1 MGFYDYLLLAFYF
14 AFIISIGVVFRH
26 YSKDISDY
34 FRGGGSMLWWMSGAS
49 ALLGGLSVWSF
60 TGAAAEVYD
69 AGTLILVIYWSN
81 ALAGIFVWL
90 FTSHRFRRMRV
101 ITPVQAIQRRYGS
114 GTEQLYL
121 WVQIP
126 MALFIGG
133 FGLNALGVFVASVF
147 GANLIVT
154 VLVVGLVV
162 LFVACIGGAWAVVA
176 SDFIQM
182 LLVLSVCLIVAFLT
196 LRQPAIGGI
205 TGLVHKLPASRFN
218 WAILEK
224 PSVLVFW
231 ICAMVIQNFLFAND
245 LSQGA
250 AKFMSVK
257 NESNAR
263 KAALM
268 IVVVFLVLPFLLM
281 IPPLASIILFPHL
294 HQQFP
299 MLRHPH
305 EAAYVAVCIKVL
317 PQGMLGLLVSAM
329 FATAMAYTDVALNR
343 NAGNFVQNF
352 YQQYLRPAATDREL
366 LLASRLFTVIFGVLI
381 ICIGLLIAVYRNMN
395 LFNFAIVMGGV
406 MLVPISIPMVLGLFI
421 KRTPPWAGWSTILIG
436 LSVSTLMNWGFAPD
450 WLRGLFGG
458 HHAYTPAERANIS
471 FAAMVTAEVLVSTT
485 WFFLTRRFTDGSSP
499 RYKQQVQ
506 QFFDD
511 MNRSIDPVAE
521 NIAYDDA
528 RQYRV
533 LGRLCLIYGSA
544 VGLGALIPNAIEGR
558 LCFLFVG
565 GCLAGVGFFL
575 LFMNRIMMRR
585 AMNQPVVASGVAE
598 IGDPDTVQ
606 REEAD

>member
-1 MGFYDYLLLAFYF
+1 MGFYDYLILAFYF
-14 AFIISIGVVFRH
+14 AFTISVGFVFRH

-60 TGAAAEVYD
+60 TGAAAEIYD

-90 FTSHRFRRMRV
+90 FTSYRFRRMRV

-121 WVQIP
+121 WVQVP
-126 MALFIGG
+126 MALFFGG
-133 FGLNALGVFVASVF
+133 FGLNTLGVFIASVF
-147 GANLIVT
+147 GTNLIVT
-154 VLVVGLVV
+154 ILVVGLAVM
-162 LFVACIGGAWAVVA
+162 FIACIGGAWGVVA

-182 LLVLSVCLIVAFLT
+182 LLILSVCLIVAWLT
-196 LRQPAIGGI
+196 LCQPAIGGI
-205 TGLVHKLPASRFN
+205 AGLIHKLPESRFN
-218 WAILEK
+218 WDLLEK
-224 PSVLVFW
+224 PRVLVFW
-231 ICAMVIQNFLFAND
+231 ACAMVIQNFLLAND

-257 NESNAR
+257 NDFHAR

-268 IVVVFLVLPFLLM
+268 IVVVLLVLPLLLM
-281 IPPLASIILFPHL
+281 IPPLAAVILFPHL

-299 MLRHPH
+299 LLQHPH

-329 FATAMAYTDVALNR
+329 FATAMASTDVALNR

-366 LLASRLFTVIFGVLI
+366 LQASRILTVIFGALI
-381 ICIGLLIAVYRNMN
+381 IGIGLLIAVYRNMN
-395 LFNFAIVMGGV
+395 LFNFSIVMGGV
-406 MLVPISIPMVLGLFI
+406 LLVPISIPMVLGLFI
-421 KRTPPWAGWSTILIG
+421 KRTPSWAGWSTILVG
-436 LSVSTLMNWGFAPD
+436 LLASTSANWGFNPD
-450 WLRGLFGG
+450 WLRWLLGV
-458 HHAYTPAERANIS
+458 HHTYTPAERANVS
-471 FAAMVTAEVLVSTT
+471 FAAMLTAELLASTT
-485 WFFLTRRFTDGSSP
+485 WFFFTRRFTSHLP
-499 RYKQQVQ
+499 PAYQQQVR

-511 MNRSIDPVAE
+511 MNRPIDPVAE
-521 NIAYDDA
+521 KITDDDT

-533 LGRLCLIYGSA
+533 LGRLCLIYGGGVA
-544 VGLGALIPNAIEGR
+544 LGAFIPNTLGGR

-565 GCLAGVGFFL
+565 GCVAGIGIILRLLA
-575 LFMNRIMMRR
+575 RPAKHR
-585 AMNQPVVASGVAE
+585 
-598 IGDPDTVQ
+598 T
-606 REEAD
+606 